1 MPRPMPAAGVPEAL
15 AGAVAPAEVGG
26 EAVVLRVRVP
36 PGAGAGAV
44 DVLAFE
50 GEARAVGLGLAW
62 LGAGEVHRV
71 ELPAAVD
78 TAGIRAKFSKKK
90 ATVTVMLPLLAA
102 PAAAAEGE
110 LAALDLGRGA
120 GEASPASGPASEPAA
135 EPPARE
141 PVVHACRVP
150 PRITK
155 PEVGKQRKQD
165 AERAKRAGKA
175 LAGLL
180 KAEGWGTLDGFVE
193 PEAVGRVR
201 AEIRAFESQ
210 YTKGEIWVG
219 QEGSGVGAQIA
230 RDDVRGDRWV

>member
-1 MPRPMPAAGVPEAL
+1 MPAAGVPEAL

-26 EAVVLRVRVP
+26 EAVVLRVQVP
-36 PGAGAGAV
+36 PGVGAGAV

-62 LGAGEVHRV
+62 LGGGEVHRV

-90 ATVTVMLPLLAA
+90 ATVTVTLPLLAA
-102 PAAAAEGE
+102 PAAAAPAEGE
-110 LAALDLGRGA
+110 LAALDLGRGV
-120 GEASPASGPASEPAA
+120 GEASTASGPASEPTA
-135 EPPARE
+135 EPARE

-201 AEIRAFESQ
+201 AEVRAFESQ